1 MDEAEIARLMSLLAL
16 TEANR
21 RSQEEQQ
28 KLESIRN
35 ELAGL
40 RQASTEDEH
49 RQKSLHQCPACGGRL
64 DGEFRK
70 CKHCASDLVWIDHY
84 VCEPGQEEALRQRLA
99 AEGEAAQT
107 ARLMIRRIEQRR
119 AELAAAS
126 AEPEQAA
133 AGSAEPEQAAA
144 GSAEPEQAAASADP
158 DGINLFLGVIVVVF
172 MAILMIVIIA
182 SCSGE

>member
-1 MDEAEIARLMSLLAL
+1 MGDWASPGAGF
-16 TEANR
+16 R
-21 RSQEEQQ
+21 RAGSPKPCEPSQEQ
-28 KLESIRN
+28 
-35 ELAGL
+35 
-40 RQASTEDEH
+40 
-49 RQKSLHQCPACGGRL
+49 
-64 DGEFRK
+64 
-70 CKHCASDLVWIDHY
+70 
-84 VCEPGQEEALRQRLA
+84 ALRQRLA

-144 GSAEPEQAAASADP
+144 SADP